1 MDDDDDEGFLV
12 GGPDSEKRLVGLG
25 IRDLG
30 SVPDPV
36 LTLLVVIIK
45 KLLLRHWRKPIP
57 QWRRFTWLVEKLEL
71 SVIVKTAGAWQCSSS
86 K

>member
-36 LTLLVVIIK
+36 LTLLVAIIK
-45 KLLLRHWRKPIP
+45 KLLLRH
-57 QWRRFTWLVEKLEL
+57 
-71 SVIVKTAGAWQCSSS
+71 
-86 K
+86 